1 MTTECRYTGVRRIT
15 ARIAVGYLVAALA
28 ISAIAVPA
36 LADVDLNAIR
46 AEIWQVVDT
55 AWGRNQQVLDQFAAD
70 AVAATNKTQ
79 LDSARSKAQT
89 SLDNIWYNAVDTLDA
104 KLALSPDALAADV
117 AAAKGKLQTDHD
129 AAHAEVDDLYATVL
143 ESLPPP
149 TTTTTTKVP
158 PTTTT
163 TTTTKVPPTT
173 TTTTTVPR
181 TTTTV
186 PESTTTTTTVAD
198 TTTTTVAS
206 GVAPPGRGTGPDV
219 GRKATAIDSVMG
231 AADPATATP
240 MVFAALSS
248 DQKAHNDDAIAAK
261 RKEMG
266 MVSAMVSSG
275 ASVVLPPGVARIAV
289 APILL
294 VEILIGTLFESMRE
308 LLVPVVMLVMAV
320 AVFVW
325 RETRGN
331 GGRARS
337 PAPH

>member
-1 MTTECRYTGVRRIT
+1 VRRIT

-79 LDSARSKAQT
+79 LDSARGRAQT
-89 SLDNIWYNAVDTLDA
+89 SLDNIWYDAVDTLDA
-104 KLALSPDALAADV
+104 KLALSPDELAADV
-117 AAAKGKLQTDHD
+117 AAAKGKLTTDHD

-163 TTTTKVPPTT
+163 TSTVPRPTT
-173 TTTTTVPR
+173 TTSTVPR

-186 PESTTTTTTVAD
+186 PESTTTTTTVGD
-198 TTTTTVAS
+198 TTTTTVGS
-206 GVAPPGRGTGPDV
+206 GVAPPGGEAGPGG
-219 GRKATAIDSVMG
+219 GREATAIDSVMSET
-231 AADPATATP
+231 DPATATP
-240 MVFAALSS
+240 MVFAAPSS
-248 DQKAHNDDAIAAK
+248 DQKAHNDDAIAEK

-308 LLVPVVMLVMAV
+308 LLAPVMMLVMAV

-325 RETRGN
+325 RETRRN

-337 PAPH
+337 PAPR

>member
-1 MTTECRYTGVRRIT
+1 MTAECRYTGVRRIT
-15 ARIAVGYLVAALA
+15 ARIAVGYLVSALA

-70 AVAATNKTQ
+70 AVAAANKTQ
-79 LDSARSKAQT
+79 LDSARSRAHT
-89 SLDNIWYNAVDTLDA
+89 SLDNIWNNAVGTLDA
-104 KLALSPDALAADV
+104 KLALSPDELAADV

-149 TTTTTTKVP
+149 TTTTTTKAP

-163 TTTTKVPPTT
+163 TTTVPRP

-186 PESTTTTTTVAD
+186 PETTTTTTTVSD

-206 GVAPPGRGTGPDV
+206 GVAPPGGGTGPGG
-219 GRKATAIDSVMG
+219 GREATAIDSVMRE
-231 AADPATATP
+231 ADPATATP
-240 MVFAALSS
+240 MVFAAPSS
-248 DQKAHNDDAIAAK
+248 DQEAHNDDAIAAK

-308 LLVPVVMLVMAV
+308 LLVPVLMLVMAV

-325 RETRGN
+325 RETRRN

-337 PAPH
+337 LAPR